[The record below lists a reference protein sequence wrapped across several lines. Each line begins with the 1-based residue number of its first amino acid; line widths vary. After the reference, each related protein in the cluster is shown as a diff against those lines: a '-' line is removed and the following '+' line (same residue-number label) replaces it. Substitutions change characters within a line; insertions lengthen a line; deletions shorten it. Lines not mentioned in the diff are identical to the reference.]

1 MKARLLACAAI
12 GLACAVPVVA
22 GAQVA
27 GSQPYGGAAAG
38 AVSPD
43 QVAVNVRAAGFAPLS
58 RAALRGNVYYMRA
71 MSRGK
76 VEVRVA
82 VDARTGRV
90 LSATKVALDSPK
102 PTSSSVPE
110 EAPRYQPLLRGPG
123 YSERA
128 PLPPADVPVE
138 NQPAPPAHEPAVA
151 VGSPPPAKKVAAQP
165 PVPRGRPGDAA
176 GDATGSVPQAP
187 AAKPVEAAPSVAA
200 ASTPAPQPVTM
211 VPIAPLE

>member
-12 GLACAVPVVA
+12 GLACAIPVVA

-27 GSQPYGGAAAG
+27 GPQPYGGTAG

-58 RAALRGNVYYMRA
+58 RAALRGTVYYMRA
-71 MSRGK
+71 MSSGK

-102 PTSSSVPE
+102 PTGSSVPE

-138 NQPAPPAHEPAVA
+138 SQPAPPAHEPAVVVA
-151 VGSPPPAKKVAAQP
+151 SPPPARKVAAQP
-165 PVPRGRPGDAA
+165 PVPRGRPSDAA
-176 GDATGSVPQAP
+176 AEVTGSVPQAP
-187 AAKPVEAAPSVAA
+187 AAKPVEAAPSVEA
-200 ASTPAPQPVTM
+200 ASSPPQPVTM

>member
-27 GSQPYGGAAAG
+27 GSQPSGGTTS

-82 VDARTGRV
+82 IDARTGRV
-90 LSATKVALDSPK
+90 LSAAKVALDSPK
-102 PTSSSVPE
+102 PTGSSVPE

-138 NQPAPPAHEPAVA
+138 NQPAPAVA

-165 PVPRGRPGDAA
+165 PVPRVRPGDAA
-176 GDATGSVPQAP
+176 AEVTGSVPQAP

-200 ASTPAPQPVTM
+200 ASSPAPQPVTM